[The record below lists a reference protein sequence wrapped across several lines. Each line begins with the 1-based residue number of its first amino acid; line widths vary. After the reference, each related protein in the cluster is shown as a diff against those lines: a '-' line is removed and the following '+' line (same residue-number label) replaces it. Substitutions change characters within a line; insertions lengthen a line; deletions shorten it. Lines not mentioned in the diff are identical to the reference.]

1 MSGRGGGGLTELPR
15 GPRVR
20 SRPGRPRVAVIGGG
34 AAGTLT
40 AVHLMR
46 EAGEAGVE
54 IVLIDR
60 DSGFGAGVAYGTT
73 DPQHLLNV
81 AACRM
86 GAIAGHPEHFHEW
99 VRRQGGSAPAEAFL
113 PRGLYGRYLR
123 ELIEETETAAAGHCR
138 LTRLLGEVVS
148 LAEPAAP
155 GASLELELA
164 GGERLAADRA
174 VLALGPLPGGD
185 PISISA
191 ELLSAG
197 VYVSDPWAPGALDAA
212 RDDES
217 VLILGTGLSMVDVAL
232 SLGRG
237 EHGPDLR
244 AVSRNGLA
252 PQRHREDLTR
262 IQSFPV
268 PTESGELAPIL
279 AAVFEQIGRAGRDG
293 GDWRDVLDSMRSA
306 TPDIWRSLRLEEKRR
321 FLATLNRFW
330 DIHRF
335 RMAPE
340 VANRFADLKL
350 RGRLRVDACS
360 VALLEPSGRGARVS
374 LRPAGG
380 EAVETIDVD
389 RVVNCTGAGTDLARQ
404 APPLLAGLLAA
415 GTARAD
421 ELGLGLD
428 VDPSGA
434 LLNASGHPSNRIHVV
449 GALRKGVE
457 WEAIGI
463 TEIRDHAAGAARGAL
478 ASAAEKV
485 AT

>member
-1 MSGRGGGGLTELPR
+1 MSGRGGGLTQLPT
-15 GPRVR
+15 GPQARP
-20 SRPGRPRVAVIGGG
+20 RPGRPRVAVIGGG

-60 DSGFGAGVAYGTT
+60 DGGFGAGVAYGTA
-73 DPQHLLNV
+73 DPLHLLNV
-81 AACRM
+81 PACRM

-99 VRRQGGSAPAEAFL
+99 VSRQGGSAAAEAFL

-123 ELIEETETAAAGHCR
+123 ELIEETEAVAGHCR
-138 LTRLLGEVVS
+138 LTRLLGEVVT

-155 GASLELELA
+155 GAPLELELA

-197 VYVSDPWAPGALDAA
+197 VYVPDPWAPGALDAA
-212 RDDES
+212 RENES

-237 EHGPDLR
+237 EQGPNLR

-252 PQRHREDLTR
+252 PRRHREDLTR
-262 IQSFPV
+262 IQSFSV

-380 EAVETIDVD
+380 AAVETVDVD

-421 ELGLGLD
+421 QLGLGLD
-428 VDPSGA
+428 VDSGGA
-434 LLNASGHPSNRIHVV
+434 LLDATGRPSNRIHVV

-463 TEIRDHAAGAARGAL
+463 TEIRDHAAAAARGAL
-478 ASAAEKV
+478 APAAEKV